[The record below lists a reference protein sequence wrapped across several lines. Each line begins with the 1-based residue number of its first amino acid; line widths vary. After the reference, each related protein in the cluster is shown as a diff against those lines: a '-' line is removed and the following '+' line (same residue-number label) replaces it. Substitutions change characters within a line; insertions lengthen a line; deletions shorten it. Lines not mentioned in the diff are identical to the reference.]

1 METFLYT
8 MEWKLLYTICKFM
21 KGVYNQHPTLP
32 CYNNIWVINIVLA
45 YFESLPAN
53 SELTLKCLIEKL
65 TVLFLILSEQRKE
78 TLLAIDID
86 NVKIY
91 ENKLIRLPNSS
102 IKHTNQADLYKLYY
116 ITSSMGTL
124 NFV

>member
-1 METFLYT
+1 
-8 MEWKLLYTICKFM
+8 M

-53 SELTLKCLIEKL
+53 FELTLKCLIEKL

-102 IKHTNQADLYKLYY
+102 IKHTNQGDLYKLYY